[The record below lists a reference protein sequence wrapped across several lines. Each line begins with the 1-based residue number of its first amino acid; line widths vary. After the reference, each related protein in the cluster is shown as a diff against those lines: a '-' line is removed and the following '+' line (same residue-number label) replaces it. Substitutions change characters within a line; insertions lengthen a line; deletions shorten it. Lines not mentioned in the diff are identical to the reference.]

1 MNISGIYVLT
11 SPDRLE
17 ACCADLGALP
27 GVEVHFKDASGKIV
41 VTQEA
46 ENVSS
51 EVDGLKR
58 IKALPHIIVA
68 EFVNH
73 WFEEDQELISE
84 IPPDL
89 DDFEGLRQA
98 RVPEYLHRP

>member
-1 MNISGIYVLT
+1 M
-11 SPDRLE
+11 
-17 ACCADLGALP
+17 
-27 GVEVHFKDASGKIV
+27 

-46 ENVSS
+46 DNVSA

-73 WFEEDQELISE
+73 WFEEDQEMVSE

-89 DDFEGLRQA
+89 DDFEGLRHA
-98 RVPEYLHRP
+98 RVPDYLHK